1 MVVPVLSPDNF
12 IAYQNFLGIK
22 SGSSEKHKQGILP
35 QFYADRFGWED
46 MTDKVIKAY
55 NLFLKMKKIYRY
67 LCTKLWRS
75 RSNKLLWEKI

>member
-12 IAYQNFLGIK
+12 IAYQNFLGVK
-22 SGSSEKHKQGILP
+22 PGSSEKHKQGILP

-55 NLFLKMKKIYRY
+55 NSI
-67 LCTKLWRS
+67 
-75 RSNKLLWEKI
+75 SNT